1 VSANPGIPLGKPT
14 DVPGEPQATIS
25 RPALTVVHSPAEQ
38 PVHVPGESAEDD
50 GLAGMLASVPAIAIH
65 ARREQRRLRALAA
78 QGAATPRQIVPFLAR
93 LERLA
98 IHGAQLTSQVDWLC
112 EDMRRDGLAHTPHST
127 WATEPSQR

>member
-1 VSANPGIPLGKPT
+1 MSANPGIPLGKPT
-14 DVPGEPQATIS
+14 DVPRKPQETIS
-25 RPALTVVHSPAEQ
+25 RRALIVLHSPTER
-38 PVHVPGESAEDD
+38 PVHGLSESEEG
-50 GLAGMLASVPAIAIH
+50 GLADMLASVPAIAIH
-65 ARREQRRLRALAA
+65 ARREQRRLRALVA
-78 QGAATPRQIVPFLAR
+78 QSAATPRQIVPFLAR